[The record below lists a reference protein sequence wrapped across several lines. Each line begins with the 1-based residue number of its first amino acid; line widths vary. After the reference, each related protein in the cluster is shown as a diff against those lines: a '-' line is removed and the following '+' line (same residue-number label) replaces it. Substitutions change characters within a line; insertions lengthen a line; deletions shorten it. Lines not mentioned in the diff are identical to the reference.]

1 MVSQMPRLVN
11 LVIIVAAMAAAA
23 GGLVLFLRDGDS
35 GEPVSIIPPPV
46 VSSETGRAETELKA
60 YVTGAVRHPGLYT
73 IKEGDRLADLIDL
86 AGGIAADADM
96 QAVNL
101 AVRVKD
107 QDHWTVPKVGETTV
121 VPLNAG
127 PVDLPGGKVDI
138 NTADAKLLER
148 LPGIGETRAEAIIR
162 YREEHGP
169 FKRIDDI
176 VAVPGIGS
184 STLEGL
190 RDLVEAR

>member
-1 MVSQMPRLVN
+1 MPRLVN

-35 GEPVSIIPPPV
+35 GEPVRIIPPPA

-73 IKEGDRLADLIDL
+73 IKEGDRLADLIDV
-86 AGGIAADADM
+86 AGGITDDADM

-121 VPLNAG
+121 VPLDAA
-127 PVDLPGGKVDI
+127 PVDPTSGKVDI
-138 NTADAKLLER
+138 NAADAELLET
-148 LPGIGETRAEAIIR
+148 LPGIGETRAQAIIR